1 MFFLIILKEM
11 FHQSHVIT
19 FIHYRI
25 DLGLF
30 PREFFYVDDVKLHVD
45 LHISFQI
52 VRKIS
57 E

>member
-11 FHQSHVIT
+11 VHQSHVIT

-45 LHISFQI
+45 LHISFKI

>member
-1 MFFLIILKEM
+1 MFFFIILEEM
-11 FHQSHVIT
+11 VHQSHVIT

-25 DLGLF
+25 YLSLLS
-30 PREFFYVDDVKLHVD
+30 REFFYVDDVKLHVD